1 LELGLRLGLGLGLG
15 LGFEI
20 GLGFGMP
27 AAPPLGLARSSGRDS
42 LSPRPSF
49 FRCAGFRRG
58 AVAAAGTSGSPPI
71 EVRKMSPPSS
81 APSSA
86 PPSAPSS
93 AAPSAAPSGESAAIS
108 RFAAATTVLPG
119 ELTNAAAAAAA
130 LALRAS
136 ACSLATRFGSRG
148 ALVASQA
155 GRATA
160 SPNGSVAPAASVWV
174 G

>member
-71 EVRKMSPPSS
+71 EVRKMSPPPLLRPLLR
-81 APSSA
+81 PSLCPLLRRA
-86 PPSAPSS
+86 VGRAV
-93 AAPSAAPSGESAAIS
+93 GRE
-108 RFAAATTVLPG
+108 RRH
-119 ELTNAAAAAAA
+119 
-130 LALRAS
+130 LALR
-136 ACSLATRFGSRG
+136 CGNHRI
-148 ALVASQA
+148 A
-155 GRATA
+155 G
-160 SPNGSVAPAASVWV
+160 
-174 G
+174 

>member
-1 LELGLRLGLGLGLG
+1 MELGLRLGLGLGLG

-71 EVRKMSPPSS
+71 EVRKMSPPS
-81 APSSA
+81 
-86 PPSAPSS
+86 SAPSS